1 MFVGL
6 NIATSRTI
14 WTLKRIAS
22 VESLARG
29 EKMVSKLEQE
39 VQVIGVRGQMRAQWF
54 PVNVITE
61 RPWTGLKDEFMEW
74 KIKGKMSYLGV
85 DTVCDG
91 PRTNKK
97 LAHGCIKYFT
107 DRIASGM
114 RSGMGNKRISTHVGL
129 SWTGETVGGHVIV
142 LMTLHMVKEERLLEV
157 STAHGHMHHSR
168 VHRPT

>member
-74 KIKGKMSYLGV
+74 KIKSKMSYLGG
-85 DTVCDG
+85 DAVCD
-91 PRTNKK
+91 
-97 LAHGCIKYFT
+97 
-107 DRIASGM
+107 
-114 RSGMGNKRISTHVGL
+114 
-129 SWTGETVGGHVIV
+129 
-142 LMTLHMVKEERLLEV
+142 
-157 STAHGHMHHSR
+157 
-168 VHRPT
+168 